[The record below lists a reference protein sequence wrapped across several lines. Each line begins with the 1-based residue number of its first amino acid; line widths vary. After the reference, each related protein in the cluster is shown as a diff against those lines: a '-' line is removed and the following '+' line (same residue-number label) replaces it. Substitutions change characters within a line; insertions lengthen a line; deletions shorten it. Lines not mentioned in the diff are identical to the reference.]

1 MYTFIQYIFQTNLI
15 KIDNMNKIL
24 EQILKQNNNYSR
36 MFLKGGNSNLKIM
49 NACDVRPHTQND
61 RKTKALQRWKI
72 LKQALTGSSSSETCA
87 SDVSVRR
94 FSSFGLLKT
103 EKISTT
109 PEGNVWY
116 RYTAPGKPGFCMSVR

>member
-1 MYTFIQYIFQTNLI
+1 MYTYKQYIFQTNLI

-61 RKTKALQRWKI
+61 RKNKGTPAMEDFKTGIDR
-72 LKQALTGSSSSETCA
+72 KQFLRNMRE
-87 SDVSVRR
+87 
-94 FSSFGLLKT
+94 
-103 EKISTT
+103 
-109 PEGNVWY
+109 
-116 RYTAPGKPGFCMSVR
+116 